1 MDSKSAS
8 PFPGSEIFFHSPT
21 PFAREAFLYP
31 LCLGHYLCG
40 EDYEVDRKRFD
51 SYLLMYIVKG
61 EGYVVTPQEAYSFQ
75 AHQAILID
83 CRKPHRYGA
92 LGSLEFYWMH
102 FDGLCGEKYMEYL
115 QSANHFPLE
124 LNMGTRQEVQR
135 MFASL
140 LRQFTSEGFTE
151 IQLGKYLTDLL
162 TLLAVPQMIS
172 PPLSP
177 EAFSDCLSSA
187 AGACAKAAAYMR
199 RNFTR
204 PISAEETAAVVS
216 LSPCYFIRR
225 FKEQY
230 GLTPHQYLMNLRL
243 DSARFYLSTTGKTV
257 KEIGFACGFQSENSF
272 CIAFKKQVGVTPTS
286 YRNSVTIRGCK

>member
-1 MDSKSAS
+1 MNHENTS
-8 PFPGSEIFFHSPT
+8 PFSGSEIFFHSPT

-31 LCLGHYLCG
+31 LCLGHYFCG

-51 SYLLMYIVKG
+51 SYLLMYIIKG
-61 EGYVVTPQEAYSFQ
+61 EGYAETPQESYSFRE
-75 AHQAILID
+75 HQAILID

-115 QSANHFPLE
+115 QSANRFPLS
-124 LNMGTRQEVQR
+124 LNMGTCLEVQQ
-135 MFASL
+135 MFSNL
-140 LRQFTSEGFTE
+140 LLEFTLGSFTE

-162 TLLAVPQMIS
+162 TLLSQPQ
-172 PPLSP
+172 PTAFALSAQ
-177 EAFSDCLSSA
+177 AFQNNPSSA
-187 AGACAKAAAYMR
+187 AEACAKAAAYMR
-199 RNFTR
+199 QHFTR
-204 PISAEETAAVVS
+204 PITAEEIASFVS
-216 LSPCYFIRR
+216 LSPYYFIRR

-243 DSARFYLSTTGKTV
+243 DSARFYLSTTKKTV

-272 CIAFKKQVGVTPTS
+272 CIAFKKQVGITPTC
-286 YRNSVTIRGCK
+286 YRANSVNTKP

>member
-1 MDSKSAS
+1 MDNRHTS

-31 LCLGHYLCG
+31 LCLGHYFCG
-40 EDYEVDRKRFD
+40 DDYEVDRKRFD

-61 EGYVVTPQEAYSFQ
+61 EGYVITPRESYSFRE
-75 AHQAILID
+75 HQAILID

-92 LGSLEFYWMH
+92 SGSLEFYWMH

-115 QSANHFPLE
+115 QSANHFPLP
-124 LNMGTRQEVQR
+124 LNMGTRQEVQQ
-135 MFASL
+135 MFATL
-140 LRQFTSEGFTE
+140 LHQFASGSFTE

-162 TLLAVPQMIS
+162 TLLSQPQ
-172 PPLSP
+172 PV
-177 EAFSDCLSSA
+177 SDTLSSDALKGCAGSA
-187 AGACAKAAAYMR
+187 AEACTKAAAYMR
-199 RNFTR
+199 QNFTR
-204 PISAEETAAVVS
+204 PVTAKETAAFVS
-216 LSPCYFIRR
+216 LSPYYFIRC

-243 DSARFYLSTTGKTV
+243 DSARFYLSTTKKTV

-272 CIAFKKQVGVTPTS
+272 CIAFKKQVGVTPTC
-286 YRNSVTIRGCK
+286 YRNKT